1 MIKNTENSYG
11 IIARILHWFI
21 GVTILCMLVVGY
33 YMAGLAPTP
42 AKFELYGMHKATGFL
57 LFLLIIFRLIWRII
71 NIQPKPVENTPHWQE
86 VAAKLNFKVLYV
98 LTLAMPSSGIF
109 MCLYGG
115 YPINVFG
122 MFTISAFTKNPK
134 YSELAAEFHNA
145 FAILII
151 ISVSLHFMGAMYHH
165 FYKKDRTL
173 KRMITG

>member
-11 IIARILHWFI
+11 IIARILHWVI
-21 GVTILCMLVVGY
+21 GASILSMLVVGY
-33 YMAGLAPTP
+33 YMTSFATAPG
-42 AKFELYGMHKATGFL
+42 KFELYGIHKATGFL

-71 NIQPKPVENTPHWQE
+71 NIQPKPAENTPHWQE
-86 VAAKLNFKVLYV
+86 SAAKLNFKVLYA
-98 LTLAMPSSGIF
+98 LSLAMPSSGIL
-109 MCLYGG
+109 MSLYGG

-122 MFTISAFTKNPK
+122 MFTIPAFTKIPK

-173 KRMITG
+173 KRIIVG